1 MSVLV
6 SVVIPVYNSQD
17 YISDCLDSVLSQTYK
32 SYEIIAIDDGSTDSS
47 LDILKSY
54 QKSKGI
60 KLFHIEN
67 SGQSVARNIGI
78 ENAIGK
84 YLVFI
89 DSDDCWCKNTLE
101 VVVSLAE
108 NEKLD
113 MVFFDGE
120 TFVDQKITDEAS
132 KEHLNKYFNTVFKPD
147 TYVRNLPEHIRSGID
162 YLSYQLDC
170 KRFIASPVLYLYKVD
185 KFKHIKFIPGIIH
198 EDNAFTMDLLVNNGK
213 VMAIGEK
220 LYRRR
225 IRNDSIMTKP
235 KTMENVLG
243 YLGAIQRMGEVYN
256 LTLDKKIQKIIINM
270 MHMTLSKCAS
280 TLSKVDDAW

>member
-17 YISDCLDSVLSQTYK
+17 YISDCLDSVLSQTYE
-32 SYEIIAIDDGSTDSS
+32 SFEIIAIDDGSTDNT
-47 LDILKSY
+47 LDILKTY
-54 QKSKGI
+54 QKKQGI

-78 ENAIGK
+78 ENAKGK
-84 YLVFI
+84 YLIFI

-108 NEKLD
+108 KKKLD
-113 MVFFDGE
+113 MVFFDGD
-120 TFVDQKITDEAS
+120 TFVDEKITDEAT
-132 KEHLNKYFNTVFKPD
+132 KEHLTKYFNTVFKPN
-147 TYVRNLPEHIRSGID
+147 TYVRNVPEHIRSGID
-162 YLSYQLDC
+162 YLSHQLVC

-185 KFKHIKFIPGIIH
+185 KFKHVRFVPGIIH
-198 EDNAFTMDLLVNNGK
+198 EDNAFTMELLVNNGK
-213 VMAIGEK
+213 VMAVAEK
-220 LYRRR
+220 LYKRR

-243 YLGAIQRMGEVYN
+243 YLGVIQQMGEVYN
-256 LTLDKKIQKIIINM
+256 LTLDKKIQKIIIDIM
-270 MHMTLSKCAS
+270 QMTLSKCIN
-280 TLSKVDDAW
+280 TLRSLDDA